1 MAPVVAKGGELGGV
15 RGCCCGGVVI
25 LCPGDLE
32 NGLAG
37 DSADPGSF
45 SRDKMD
51 ETVVDE
57 DALDEVDEN
66 ELTELP
72 EVDLEDEDEDDDP
85 EPDRDDVGV

>member
-1 MAPVVAKGGELGGV
+1 MT
-15 RGCCCGGVVI
+15 

-37 DSADPGSF
+37 DSADSSSF
-45 SRDKMD
+45 SRRDKMD
-51 ETVVDE
+51 ETVVDD

-66 ELTELP
+66 ELNELP

-85 EPDRDDVGV
+85 EPDKDDVEDEVDVEKE